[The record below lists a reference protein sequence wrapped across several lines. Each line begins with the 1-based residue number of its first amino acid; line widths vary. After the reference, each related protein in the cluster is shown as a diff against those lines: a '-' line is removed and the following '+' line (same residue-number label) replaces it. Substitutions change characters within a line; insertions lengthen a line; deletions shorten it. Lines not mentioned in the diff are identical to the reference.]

1 VFIHGVFFP
10 ASQMG
15 VSPRTAA
22 SRRVGGT
29 MLARLGS
36 VLYWTGYLLAVLF
49 VVAGCL
55 FGASQ
60 PSAWPFAIAMIAMGV
75 ANWLIGWSFRYVL
88 AGY

>member
-1 VFIHGVFFP
+1 
-10 ASQMG
+10 
-15 VSPRTAA
+15 
-22 SRRVGGT
+22 

-60 PSAWPFAIAMIAMGV
+60 PSAWPFAVAMIAMGV
-75 ANWLIGWSFRYVL
+75 ASWLLLRASWALNRQFRPSALRPLVTPYP
-88 AGY
+88 

>member
-1 VFIHGVFFP
+1 
-10 ASQMG
+10 
-15 VSPRTAA
+15 
-22 SRRVGGT
+22 
-29 MLARLGS
+29 MLARFGS

-60 PSAWPFAIAMIAMGV
+60 PSAWPFAVAMIAMGV
-75 ANWLIGWSFRYVL
+75 ASWLIGWAFRYVL